1 MEKLGMIQSKIKVL
15 KNIWNDFGKY
25 YYRNA
30 ESILNAVKPYLVEQK
45 CIILLSDEMVC
56 VGTRHYVKSTATII
70 DLETKE
76 QISTSAYAREPENKK
91 GMDDSQIT
99 GSASSY
105 ARKYAL
111 NGLLLL
117 DDVKD
122 GDKPDHDE
130 EKELEKHK
138 DDRNYKKMRILE
150 IINGTPIKEGNV
162 KAWIDTQ
169 YGKYID
175 FNELSDGQFLEVVSA
190 LYKKLDSMMGD

>member
-1 MEKLGMIQSKIKVL
+1 
-15 KNIWNDFGKY
+15 
-25 YYRNA
+25 
-30 ESILNAVKPYLVEQK
+30 
-45 CIILLSDEMVC
+45 MVC

-122 GDKPDHDE
+122 GDKPNHDE

-190 LYKKLDSMMGD
+190 SYKKLDSMMGD